1 MSISRQLSVATF
13 LVLILHVALPMTV
26 HAQAASQTAVP
37 ESMTEGVIQ
46 KIDLAAQRVA
56 IKHGEIRNLGMP
68 AMTMVFKVRDRS
80 MLDNVKVGDSVTFV
94 VIMEGQDMVITVL
107 RVAK

>member
-1 MSISRQLSVATF
+1 MRISRKLPALMLLASLTQVGVLLTAYGQAT
-13 LVLILHVALPMTV
+13 
-26 HAQAASQTAVP
+26 AQSTAP

-46 KIDLAAQRVA
+46 KVDPTAQRVA

-68 AMTMVFKVRDRS
+68 PMTMVFKVRDAS
-80 MLDNVKVGDSVTFV
+80 MLDHVTVGDPVKFV